1 MNEST
6 DATDTVQVAIF
17 NCGVGR
23 NFTILEELASI
34 VALKV
39 TTQGSDL
46 HSCLID
52 IL

>member
-6 DATDTVQVAIF
+6 DATNTVQVAIF
-17 NCGVGR
+17 NCGVDR
-23 NFTILEELASI
+23 NFTVVEQLASI
-34 VALKV
+34 VVLKV

-52 IL
+52 ML